1 MKLKEMFL
9 ALGLVATPS
18 VFAHGVTLAKAAELT
33 LHRVERL
40 VALCNLGDAAKPIN
54 IPGTPGYDATKCKN
68 DPSKPKKGIDPNYQN
83 KIAGLSI
90 ELLAHEN
97 EEDPTFKSVIAQKV
111 LADGILRKIE
121 IILDE
126 EGRPLTNTELP
137 VVKATA
143 ETPVVWTDKDP
154 TTLSENSLHY
164 LIDNVA
170 TKPELVPY
178 SEKLKSFSISP
189 AKTAQGEVIAEV
201 KYIAQNVAD
210 ILLIYMKLNGDFHSA
225 KIAAPLSE

>member
-1 MKLKEMFL
+1 MKFKEL
-9 ALGLVATPS
+9 LVGVCIIASPS
-18 VFAHGVTLAKAAELT
+18 IFAHGVTLAKAAELS

-40 VALCNLGDAAKPIN
+40 VALCNLGDATQPIN
-54 IPGTPGYDATKCKN
+54 IPGKPGYDATKCKN

-90 ELLAHEN
+90 EFLAHEN
-97 EEDPTFKSVIAQKV
+97 EEDPTFKSVISQKV

-126 EGRPLTNTELP
+126 EGRPLSSIESPL
-137 VVKATA
+137 VKATA

-164 LIDNVA
+164 VIDNVA

-178 SEKLKSFSISP
+178 SDNLKSFSISQV
-189 AKTAQGEVIAEV
+189 KTAQGEVVAEV
-201 KYIAQNVAD
+201 KYVAQNVTE
-210 ILLIYMKLNGDFHSA
+210 ILFVNMKLNGDFHSA
-225 KIAAPLSE
+225 KVVAP